1 VYSNNYILKT
11 IQEVAIRGGIEQ
23 EVCFASTAVKRKML
37 LEEVLKKKKDMTG
50 LP

>member
-1 VYSNNYILKT
+1 VYSSNYILKT

-23 EVCFASTAVKRKML
+23 KVCFVFTAVKRKML
-37 LEEVLKKKKDMTG
+37 FEEVLKKKKEMTG

>member
-23 EVCFASTAVKRKML
+23 EVCIVFTAVKRKML